1 MIKTIVV
8 KEPETEIEREKEI
21 KPCEK
26 PAATLV
32 KSWAKKMAQGRATI
46 IPVFVGGVWRLQVP
60 RGNKRVLTVQVD
72 QKKN

>member
-1 MIKTIVV
+1 MIKTTVV
-8 KEPETEIEREKEI
+8 KEPEIETETR
-21 KPCEK
+21 PAEK

-60 RGNKRVLTVQVD
+60 RGNKRVLTVSVD